1 MNYFETSELESIVN
15 YMCRGQVGVI
25 GGFDAESNNLRIE
38 LTKYISVQK
47 RQKVLCCSLSK
58 EKAALKREDGLEI
71 SDFLQINDT
80 PGLTIESLR
89 NELLLLGEKYKLPKV
104 LIIDDFILMGGT
116 KKSTRMEE
124 VESVLNMLRWMAV
137 ELGISIVLLAY
148 FGRNLLNRLPELS
161 DFREYGNVLSYVDTV
176 VLVGRTTSSCG
187 NEEMQSIVVY
197 RAERKMIEKGRSARF
212 HI

>member
-1 MNYFETSELESIVN
+1 MNYFETSELESMVN

-25 GGFDAESNNLRIE
+25 GGFDAESHNLRTE

-47 RQKVLCCSLSK
+47 RQKVLYCSLSK

-80 PGLTIESLR
+80 PALAIESLR
-89 NELLLLGEKYKLPKV
+89 NELLLLGEKYKLPQV
-104 LIIDDFILMGGT
+104 LIIDDFLLMGGT

-124 VESVLNMLRWMAV
+124 VQSILNMLRWMAF
-137 ELGISIVLLAY
+137 ELGISIVLFTY
-148 FGRNLLNRLPELS
+148 FGRNRLNRLPELS
-161 DFREYGNVLSYVDTV
+161 DFREYGNVLSLVDTV
-176 VLVGRTTSSCG
+176 VLVGRTTGLYG

-197 RAERKMIEKGRSARF
+197 RAERKMTEKERSARF